1 MTKAATIA
9 EAHEAIEGSRNV
21 VNVVVLPRNARDFV
35 NQKSNTAILPFDFST
50 FAKIK
55 PSLTRLQ

>member
-21 VNVVVLPRNARDFV
+21 VNVVVLPRNARDSV
-35 NQKSNTAILPFDFST
+35 N
-50 FAKIK
+50 
-55 PSLTRLQ
+55 